1 MDVPCF
7 YSCYLSSLGYSIFEL
22 NCTHRCDICPQYSK
36 ISVIW
41 IFHKC
46 TITVTKIQLFNYTII
61 VTNQNLNAHF
71 MLNVF
76 VTPVLIFCCNSH
88 KLMSFTA
95 HELSEI
101 IRLCK
106 YACVLVNP
114 ICNSWHQQWHSVE
127 RPYSVNQQK
136 RLNITAKCH
145 NGVLSLIIDCRLT
158 FYPSYQK
165 KHPLWATAYCFNK
178 ITWKCCSSPVT
189 IQSSVHPSK

>member
-1 MDVPCF
+1 MIFVPNTAR
-7 YSCYLSSLGYSIFEL
+7 YQWYEYL
-22 NCTHRCDICPQYSK
+22 T
-36 ISVIW
+36 
-41 IFHKC
+41 
-46 TITVTKIQLFNYTII
+46 
-61 VTNQNLNAHF
+61 NLNAHF
-71 MLNVF
+71 MLNEF
-76 VTPVLIFCCNSH
+76 VTPVLIFCCNSY
-88 KLMSFTA
+88 KLMSC
-95 HELSEI
+95 ELSEI

-106 YACVLVNP
+106 YACVPVNP

-178 ITWKCCSSPVT
+178 MTWKCRSSPVT
-189 IQSSVHPSK
+189 IQSSVHPSKESFWTTKLKGYLKLLKL